1 MSLPA
6 CVVNPVPDDSYID
19 FLIFCFMRWVGEIND
34 QTTTVSFRDYFENP
48 VRKLKL
54 EEEFTA
60 NSDGEPL
67 DIWFDPSEVKEVL
80 H

>member
-1 MSLPA
+1 MK
-6 CVVNPVPDDSYID
+6 
-19 FLIFCFMRWVGEIND
+19 WVGEIND

-67 DIWFDPSEVKEVL
+67 DIWFDPAEVKEVF